1 MILLYQEVVS
11 IVSDIEFDRFYIVL
25 GFSSIVL
32 AYGILLIA

>member
-25 GFSSIVL
+25 GFGSIVL
-32 AYGILLIA
+32 AYEIFLIA

>member
-11 IVSDIEFDRFYIVL
+11 IVSTIEFNRFYIVL
-25 GFSSIVL
+25 GFGSIVL